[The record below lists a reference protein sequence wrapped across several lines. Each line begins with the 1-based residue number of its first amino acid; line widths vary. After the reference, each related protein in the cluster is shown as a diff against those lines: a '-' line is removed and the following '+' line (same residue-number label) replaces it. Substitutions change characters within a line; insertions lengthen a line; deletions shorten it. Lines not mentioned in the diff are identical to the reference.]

1 LIYLLS
7 SSIINKILELQRE
20 NASVHYAY
28 LFFDGRD
35 SQDDLQLHDKLIR
48 SLVWQLALQ
57 CDGIPAALVELY
69 GCGHQQPS
77 TSSLEDALHRI
88 IDGLHST
95 YIVIDSL
102 DECSRPEREKTLRWI
117 EHITSLSIGD
127 MHMVVASRP
136 ERDIKDTLQL
146 LDPRCVDLVNE
157 AANNDI
163 TTYLKQELSLFEKWD
178 EETRTIVQSTL
189 TEGAQGMYDSLY
201 YRWRSA
207 ITYIFHFFPAFGG

>member
-1 LIYLLS
+1 MVRLGISGHIVTDRLDISLS
-7 SSIINKILELQRE
+7 SSIIDKIIELQRE
-20 NASVHYAY
+20 NASVHYAHF
-28 LFFDGRD
+28 FFDGRD
-35 SQDDLQLHDKLIR
+35 SQDDLQLHDKLVR

-57 CDGIPAALVELY
+57 CDGIPVALVELY
-69 GCGHQQPS
+69 GCGNQQPS
-77 TSSLEDALHRI
+77 TSSLEDVLHRI

-127 MHMVVASRP
+127 LHMVIASRP

-146 LDPRCVDLVNE
+146 LDPRCVDLVDE

-178 EETRTIVQSTL
+178 EETRMIVQSTL
-189 TEGAQGMYDSLY
+189 TERAQGMYDSLD
-201 YRWRSA
+201 YRCR
-207 ITYIFHFFPAFGG
+207 